1 MEKSVI
7 KDYSWIVRG
16 KQRRK
21 ILQTLD
27 RPMTPTQIK
36 EITGIK
42 VTNVSD
48 VVRSMEEINI
58 TKCLNPKE
66 KLGRLYELTQKGKKI
81 QKLLV

>member
-1 MEKSVI
+1 MEKTVI

-21 ILQTLD
+21 ILQTLNH
-27 RPMTPTQIK
+27 PMTPTQIK
-36 EITGIK
+36 ERTGIK

-58 TKCLNPKE
+58 AKCLNPKE

-81 QKLLV
+81 QKLLI